1 MGLDERSR
9 AADSLSSVLAVYDG
23 FCNLKQVRPSM
34 PELTHTHTHTHK
46 IVTPFFPPPVHFPRV
61 VLRSVVQSSDLF
73 SSIWLSKM
81 LRE

>member
-34 PELTHTHTHTHK
+34 PELTQSLLL
-46 IVTPFFPPPVHFPRV
+46 FPPSGALSASRIAFG
-61 VLRSVVQSSDLF
+61 RSKL
-73 SSIWLSKM
+73 
-81 LRE
+81 